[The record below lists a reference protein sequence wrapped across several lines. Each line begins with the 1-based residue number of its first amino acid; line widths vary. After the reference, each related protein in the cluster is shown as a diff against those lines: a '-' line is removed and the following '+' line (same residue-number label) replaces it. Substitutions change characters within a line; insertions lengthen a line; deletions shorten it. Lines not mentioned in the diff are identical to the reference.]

1 MEFEYEAVDANGRT
15 LKGELEAPSAAE
27 VVRRLSQDGQTA
39 VNVSERKP
47 QALPAL
53 RRRLRGADVVVAF
66 HELAT
71 LLQSGVALGDAVVAQ
86 SRGSYHPTLAAA
98 FDGIARDLMR
108 GHSFLEAIRAS
119 DLPLPD
125 YVYHLVEAGEMSG
138 RLPQSLRE
146 GVDQMTYD
154 QRVASEIRGALTYPA
169 ILVLSSIVAVVLVFV
184 FVVPKFSNL
193 LEGGNELPL
202 FSEIVLRTGVWFND
216 NTWLIVGVAVAAV
229 LGLAAALQRKSVR
242 ARLLDGLA
250 RVPVL
255 SSWLSENDTAKW
267 ASVMAAM
274 LASRV
279 ELIDA
284 LDLAS
289 RGVRISRRLGMLERA
304 VGDVKSGNALSAA
317 LEKQGALTPTGYNL
331 IRVGEQSGQ
340 LTEMM
345 RALATLYE
353 ENSTRRMKRALALI
367 EPLAILLIG
376 SVLGAIMIAIIL
388 AITSVNEAAF

>member
-39 VNVSERKP
+39 INVSERKP

-53 RRRLRGADVVVAF
+53 RRRLRSADVVVAF

-108 GHSFLEAIRAS
+108 GHSFLEAIRGN

-154 QRVASEIRGALTYPA
+154 QRVTSEIRGALTYPA

-216 NTWLIVGVAVAAV
+216 NTWLIVGVAVVAV
-229 LGLAAALQRKSVR
+229 LGLATALQRRSVR

-289 RGVRISRRLGMLERA
+289 RGVRITRRLGMLERA

>member
-53 RRRLRGADVVVAF
+53 RRRLRSADVVVAF

-86 SRGSYHPTLAAA
+86 SKGSYHPALAAG

-108 GHSFLEAIRAS
+108 GHSFLEAIRGS

-154 QRVASEIRGALTYPA
+154 QRVTSEIRGALTYPA
-169 ILVLSSIVAVVLVFV
+169 ILVLSSIAAVVLVFV
-184 FVVPKFSNL
+184 FVVPKFANL
-193 LEGGNELPL
+193 LDGDNELPL

-229 LGLAAALQRKSVR
+229 LALAAALQRKAVR
-242 ARLLDGLA
+242 ARMLDGLA
-250 RVPVL
+250 RVPIL

-289 RGVRISRRLGMLERA
+289 RGVRITRRAGMLERA
-304 VGDVKSGNALSAA
+304 VGDVKGGTALSAA

-367 EPLAILLIG
+367 EPMAILLIG

>member
-1 MEFEYEAVDANGRT
+1 MEFEYEAVDADGRT
-15 LKGELEAPSAAE
+15 AKGQLEASSAPE
-27 VVRRLSQDGQTA
+27 VVRRLGQNGQTA
-39 VNVSERKP
+39 ISVSERKP
-47 QALPAL
+47 PPLPAL
-53 RRRLRGADVVVAF
+53 RRRLRNQDVVVAF

-86 SRGSYHPTLAAA
+86 SRGSYHPALGAA
-98 FDGIARDLMR
+98 FDGIAKDLMR
-108 GHSFLEAIRAS
+108 GQSFLDAMRGS

-125 YVYHLVEAGEMSG
+125 YVFQLIEAGEMSG

-146 GVDQMTYD
+146 AVDQMAYD
-154 QRVASEIRGALTYPA
+154 QRVAADVRGALTYPA
-169 ILVLSSIVAVVLVFV
+169 ILVLSSIAAVVLVFV
-184 FVVPKFSNL
+184 FVVPKFANL
-193 LEGGNELPL
+193 LDGENQLPL
-202 FSEIVLRTGVWFND
+202 FSEVVLRTGVWFND
-216 NTWLIVGVAVAAV
+216 NTWLVAGIVGGAV
-229 LGLAAALQRKSVR
+229 LMLAAALQRKEVR
-242 ARLLDGLA
+242 ARLLDGVA
-250 RVPVL
+250 TMPVL
-255 SSWLSENDTAKW
+255 RAWLSENDTAKW

-284 LDLAS
+284 LGLAC
-289 RGVRISRRLGMLERA
+289 RGVRISRRLAMLERA
-304 VGDVKSGNALSAA
+304 AADVKSGSALSAA

-353 ENSTRRMKRALALI
+353 ENSARRMKRVLALI

-376 SVLGAIMIAIIL
+376 GVLGAIMIAIIL
-388 AITSVNEAAF
+388 AITSVNDAAI

>member
-39 VNVSERKP
+39 INVSERKP
-47 QALPAL
+47 EALPAL

-108 GHSFLEAIRAS
+108 GHSFLEAVRAS

-169 ILVLSSIVAVVLVFV
+169 ILVLSSIAAVVLVFI
-184 FVVPKFSNL
+184 FVVPKFANL
-193 LEGGNELPL
+193 LEGNNELPL

-216 NTWLIVGVAVAAV
+216 NTWLIVGVAIAAV
-229 LGLAAALQRKSVR
+229 LGLAAALQRKAIR

-289 RGVRISRRLGMLERA
+289 RGVRITRRLGMLERA

>member
-1 MEFEYEAVDANGRT
+1 MEFEYEAVDADGRT
-15 LKGELEAPSAAE
+15 LKGQLEASSAAE
-27 VVRRLSQDGQTA
+27 VVRRLSQDGRTA
-39 VNVSERKP
+39 VNVSERRQ
-47 QALPAL
+47 QALPGL
-53 RRRLRGADVVVAF
+53 RRRLRQADVLVAF

-71 LLQSGVALGDAVVAQ
+71 LLQSGVALGDAVLAQ
-86 SRGSYHPTLAAA
+86 SRGSYHPALAAA
-98 FDGIARDLMR
+98 FDAIAKDLMR
-108 GHSFLEAIRAS
+108 GQSFLEAMRAS
-119 DLPLPD
+119 DLPLPG
-125 YVYHLVEAGEMSG
+125 YVFHLIEAGEMSG

-146 GVDQMTYD
+146 AVDQMAYD

-169 ILVLSSIVAVVLVFV
+169 ILILSSIAAVVLVFV
-184 FVVPKFSNL
+184 FVVPKFANL
-193 LEGGNELPL
+193 LEGESRLPL

-216 NTWLIVGVAVAAV
+216 NTWLLAGIVVAV
-229 LGLAAALQRKSVR
+229 GLALSAALQRKEVR
-242 ARLLDGLA
+242 ARCLDGLA
-250 RVPVL
+250 RLPVL
-255 SSWLSENDTAKW
+255 RSWLSENDTAKW

-284 LDLAS
+284 LGLAS
-289 RGVRISRRLGMLERA
+289 RGVRVSRRLAMLERA
-304 VGDVKSGNALSAA
+304 VADVKSGSALSAA

-353 ENSTRRMKRALALI
+353 ENSTRRMKRVLALI

-376 SVLGAIMIAIIL
+376 AVLGAIMIAIIL

>member
-202 FSEIVLRTGVWFND
+202 FSEIVPAHRRLVQRQHVADCRRCRRRRTGPRRRAAAQERPCAPPRWSGPGPRPQLLAVRERHRQ
-216 NTWLIVGVAVAAV
+216 VGV
-229 LGLAAALQRKSVR
+229 GDGRD
-242 ARLLDGLA
+242 ARQ
-250 RVPVL
+250 P
-255 SSWLSENDTAKW
+255 
-267 ASVMAAM
+267 
-274 LASRV
+274 
-279 ELIDA
+279 
-284 LDLAS
+284 
-289 RGVRISRRLGMLERA
+289 RGVDRRLGPRLARCAHQPPSRHARA
-304 VGDVKSGNALSAA
+304 RRGRRQKRQRPV
-317 LEKQGALTPTGYNL
+317 
-331 IRVGEQSGQ
+331 R
-340 LTEMM
+340 
-345 RALATLYE
+345 RA
-353 ENSTRRMKRALALI
+353 
-367 EPLAILLIG
+367 
-376 SVLGAIMIAIIL
+376 
-388 AITSVNEAAF
+388 

>member
-15 LKGELEAPSAAE
+15 LKGELEAASPAE

-39 VNVSERKP
+39 INVSERKP

-108 GHSFLEAIRAS
+108 GHSFLEAIRGC

-154 QRVASEIRGALTYPA
+154 QRVTSEIRGALTYPA
-169 ILVLSSIVAVVLVFV
+169 ILVLSSVAAVVLVFV
-184 FVVPKFSNL
+184 FVVPKFANL

-216 NTWLIVGVAVAAV
+216 NTLLIVAVVVAAV
-229 LGLAAALQRKSVR
+229 LGLAAALQRKAVR

-289 RGVRISRRLGMLERA
+289 RGVRITRRSGMLERA

>member
-39 VNVSERKP
+39 INVSERKP
-47 QALPAL
+47 EALPAL

-98 FDGIARDLMR
+98 FDGIARDLLR
-108 GHSFLEAIRAS
+108 GHSFLEAVRGS

-169 ILVLSSIVAVVLVFV
+169 ILVLSSIAAVVLVFI
-184 FVVPKFSNL
+184 FVVPKFANL
-193 LEGGNELPL
+193 LEGNNELPL

-216 NTWLIVGVAVAAV
+216 NTWLIVGVAIAAV
-229 LGLAAALQRKSVR
+229 LGLAAALQRKAIR

-289 RGVRISRRLGMLERA
+289 RGVRITRRLGMLERA

>member
-39 VNVSERKP
+39 VNVSERRP

-53 RRRLRGADVVVAF
+53 RRRLRSADVVVAF

-86 SRGSYHPTLAAA
+86 SRGSYHPALVAA
-98 FDGIARDLMR
+98 FDAIARDLMR
-108 GHSFLEAIRAS
+108 GHSFLEAVRGS

-125 YVYHLVEAGEMSG
+125 YVYHLIEAGEMSG

-146 GVDQMTYD
+146 AVDQMTYD
-154 QRVASEIRGALTYPA
+154 QRVASEVRGALTYPA
-169 ILVLSSIVAVVLVFV
+169 ILVLSSIAAVVLVFI
-184 FVVPKFSNL
+184 FVVPKFANL
-193 LEGGNELPL
+193 LEGDNELPL
-202 FSEIVLRTGVWFND
+202 FSEVVLRTGVWFND
-216 NTWLIVGVAVAAV
+216 NTWLIVGVAIAAV
-229 LGLAAALQRKSVR
+229 LALSTALQRKAVR
-242 ARLLDGLA
+242 ARLLDALA

-255 SSWLSENDTAKW
+255 SAWLSENDTAKW

-284 LDLAS
+284 LGLAS
-289 RGVRISRRLGMLERA
+289 RGVRIARRLGMLERA
-304 VGDVKSGNALSAA
+304 VSDVKGGTALSVA

-353 ENSTRRMKRALALI
+353 ENSTRRMKRVLALI
-367 EPLAILLIG
+367 EPMAILLIG

>member
-1 MEFEYEAVDANGRT
+1 MEFEYEAVDASGRT
-15 LKGELEAPSAAE
+15 LKGELEAPSASE

-39 VNVSERKP
+39 INVSERKP

-53 RRRLRGADVVVAF
+53 RRRLRSADVVVAF

-86 SRGSYHPTLAAA
+86 SRGSYHPALAAA

-108 GHSFLEAIRAS
+108 GHSFLEAIRGS

-125 YVYHLVEAGEMSG
+125 YVFHLVEAGEMSG

-146 GVDQMTYD
+146 AVDQMTYD
-154 QRVASEIRGALTYPA
+154 QRVTSEIRGALTYPA
-169 ILVLSSIVAVVLVFV
+169 ILVLSSIVAVVLVFA
-184 FVVPKFSNL
+184 FVVPKFTNL
-193 LEGGNELPL
+193 LQGGNELPL

-216 NTWLIVGVAVAAV
+216 NTWLIVGVAVAAF
-229 LGLAAALQRKSVR
+229 LGLAAALPRKTVR

-250 RVPVL
+250 RVPIL

-289 RGVRISRRLGMLERA
+289 RGVRITRRLGMLERA

-331 IRVGEQSGQ
+331 IRVGEQSGK

>member
-39 VNVSERKP
+39 INVSERKP

-154 QRVASEIRGALTYPA
+154 QRVTSEIRGALTYPA

-250 RVPVL
+250 RVPDL

>member
-39 VNVSERKP
+39 INVSERKP

>member
-15 LKGELEAPSAAE
+15 LKGELEAPSAAD

-53 RRRLRGADVVVAF
+53 RRRLRSADVVVAF
-66 HELAT
+66 HELAA

-86 SRGSYHPTLAAA
+86 SKGSYHPALAAG

-108 GHSFLEAIRAS
+108 GHSFLEAVRGS

-169 ILVLSSIVAVVLVFV
+169 ILVLSSIAAVVLVFV

-193 LEGGNELPL
+193 LDGDNELPL

-216 NTWLIVGVAVAAV
+216 NTWLIVGVAIAAV
-229 LGLAAALQRKSVR
+229 LALAAALQRKAVR
-242 ARLLDGLA
+242 ARMLDGLA
-250 RVPVL
+250 RVPIL

-289 RGVRISRRLGMLERA
+289 RGVRITRRSGMLERA
-304 VGDVKSGNALSAA
+304 VGDVKGGTALSAA

-367 EPLAILLIG
+367 EPMAILLIG

>member
-39 VNVSERKP
+39 INVSERKP

-53 RRRLRGADVVVAF
+53 RRRLRSADVVVAF

-108 GHSFLEAIRAS
+108 GHSFLEAIRGS

-154 QRVASEIRGALTYPA
+154 QRVTSEIRGALTYPA

-193 LEGGNELPL
+193 LDGGNELPL

-216 NTWLIVGVAVAAV
+216 NTWLIVGVAIAAV
-229 LGLAAALQRKSVR
+229 LGLAAALQRKTVR
-242 ARLLDGLA
+242 ARLLDALA

-289 RGVRISRRLGMLERA
+289 RGVRITRRLGMLERA

>member
-15 LKGELEAPSAAE
+15 LKGELEAPSAAD

-53 RRRLRGADVVVAF
+53 RRRLRSADVVVAF

-86 SRGSYHPTLAAA
+86 SKGSYHPALAAG

-108 GHSFLEAIRAS
+108 GHSFLEAVRGS

-169 ILVLSSIVAVVLVFV
+169 ILVLSSIAAVVLVFV

-193 LEGGNELPL
+193 LDGDNELPL

-216 NTWLIVGVAVAAV
+216 NTWLIVGVAIAAV
-229 LGLAAALQRKSVR
+229 LALAAALQRKAVR
-242 ARLLDGLA
+242 ARMLDGLA
-250 RVPVL
+250 RVPIL

-289 RGVRISRRLGMLERA
+289 RGVRITRRSGMLERA
-304 VGDVKSGNALSAA
+304 VGDVKGGTALSAA

-367 EPLAILLIG
+367 EPMAILLIG